1 MAESLKCYVY
11 INDHVIE
18 TRKGENLRRV
28 LMQNQRAPHNANP
41 YISCQGL
48 GSCGTCAVEV
58 LKGDAGKVTFMERWR
73 LRFPP
78 HKQGPQP
85 MRLACQITIT
95 EDLHLRKHTG
105 FWGAFIDEDHHSL

>member
-1 MAESLKCYVY
+1 MYVGGQK
-11 INDHVIE
+11 IE
-18 TRKGENLRRV
+18 AIKGDNLRRV
-28 LMQNQRAPHNANP
+28 LIRNQKSPHNANA

-58 LKGDAGKVTFMERWR
+58 VDGDAGEVTFMEKWR

-78 HKQGPQP
+78 HKDGPSP

-95 EDLHLRKHTG
+95 QDVHIRKHRG
-105 FWGAFIDEDHHSL
+105 FWGAYVDGERS